1 MHLPSH
7 LLIILNSSL
16 RFRPRSSY
24 PPSLFHTGNPCSLIL
39 LLLAGD
45 VELNPGPS
53 ALTFTHLNIRSI
65 RSFEKSSSLHNYLAD
80 HPTDILSL
88 NETWLQ
94 PTDSDNFISSLAPS
108 GFSILNSPRLTGHG
122 GGLAVIHRSFLKIKS
137 FRARNFPSPVS
148 FELMATKLTSGNK
161 ETIFLNIYRPPS
173 SKISTFF
180 DEFQNLLEFF
190 VPLPSELII
199 TGDFNIHTDSDLTTP
214 NKFSCILDNFHLKQH
229 IHFPTH
235 DDGHTLDLLIT
246 RTSSDI
252 ITHLSHH
259 ESYQSDHKSF
269 TFKFFSHIRPTTQRS
284 VIHYRS
290 FKTID
295 IDNFKSDILSSPL
308 YTNPASN
315 SSDLSE
321 QLSSTLNSILDI
333 HAPLKSKIVV
343 LRPHT
348 PWINPEILVAKRE
361 RSRLER
367 SWRRWKSPFDR
378 KKFRAQCNFVR
389 SLISKAK
396 SNFLTNLVTE
406 SSSNPRTLWKT
417 LNSILHRNPSNS
429 SPDTPDTQSLANSF
443 LQFFSD
449 KIERI
454 RSKFSPSD
462 SPDPFLFPIVPPPNL
477 SNFDPTTFSEIRNLI
492 FSSQNKQCE
501 LDSIPT
507 FLLKLC
513 FDELGP
519 TIINIINFSLSE
531 GIFPS
536 SFKQAIVHPL
546 LKKPS
551 LPDDD
556 LNNFRPISNLNFI
569 SKILEKVVAS
579 RIQSHLLSNSLSSS
593 FQSAYRMFHSTETTL
608 LGIHNDLIL
617 AMDRGEVTSLILL
630 DLSAAFD
637 TVDHSILLH
646 RLQHWF
652 GLHGTSLDWFSSYL
666 TSRSQAVSIQNSTSS
681 FSNLSCGVPQGSVLG
696 PLLFTLYTTP
706 LGSVISKNSIKY
718 HLYAD
723 DTQLYISFTPSNST
737 SSLEMLSNTFSDI
750 LSWMNSNKLLLNPS
764 KTEFLLIGTKQQ
776 RLKFSQLTTLSL
788 GNDIIPV
795 SSSARNLGFIFDSDM
810 SFTDQINSLSKSCH
824 FHIRDIR
831 RIRHL
836 LPLSAAT
843 ALANSL
849 VSSKL
854 DYCNSL
860 YNGISQ
866 ANLNKI
872 QRIQNTLA
880 RVVTNTS
887 KFEHITPIL
896 KKLHWLPIK
905 QRIDY
910 KLCLLTYKTLQIQ
923 QPTYLYNSLSFPSHS
938 LSTRSSDSSVLSIPY
953 VRTSLGKRAFSVIAP
968 RLWNS
973 LPPDT
978 RNSLSVS
985 TFRSKLKTHL
995 FKLAFPP

>member
-1 MHLPSH
+1 M
-7 LLIILNSSL
+7 
-16 RFRPRSSY
+16 
-24 PPSLFHTGNPCSLIL
+24 
-39 LLLAGD
+39 
-45 VELNPGPS
+45 S
-53 ALTFTHLNIRSI
+53 A
-65 RSFEKSSSLHNYLAD
+65 HNQ
-80 HPTDILSL
+80 HS
-88 NETWLQ
+88 
-94 PTDSDNFISSLAPS
+94 NF
-108 GFSILNSPRLTGHG
+108 
-122 GGLAVIHRSFLKIKS
+122 
-137 FRARNFPSPVS
+137 
-148 FELMATKLTSGNK
+148 
-161 ETIFLNIYRPPS
+161 
-173 SKISTFF
+173 
-180 DEFQNLLEFF
+180 
-190 VPLPSELII
+190 
-199 TGDFNIHTDSDLTTP
+199 
-214 NKFSCILDNFHLKQH
+214 
-229 IHFPTH
+229 
-235 DDGHTLDLLIT
+235 
-246 RTSSDI
+246 
-252 ITHLSHH
+252 
-259 ESYQSDHKSF
+259 
-269 TFKFFSHIRPTTQRS
+269 
-284 VIHYRS
+284 
-290 FKTID
+290 
-295 IDNFKSDILSSPL
+295 
-308 YTNPASN
+308 
-315 SSDLSE
+315 
-321 QLSSTLNSILDI
+321 
-333 HAPLKSKIVV
+333 
-343 LRPHT
+343 
-348 PWINPEILVAKRE
+348 
-361 RSRLER
+361 
-367 SWRRWKSPFDR
+367 
-378 KKFRAQCNFVR
+378 
-389 SLISKAK
+389 

-429 SPDTPDTQSLANSF
+429 SPDTPDTQSLPNSF

-462 SPDPFLFPIVPPPNL
+462 SPDPFLFPIIPPPNL
-477 SNFDPTTFSEIRNLI
+477 SNFNPTTFSEIRNLI
-492 FSSQNKQCE
+492 FSSQSKQCE

-519 TIINIINFSLSE
+519 TIINIINFALSE

-593 FQSAYRMFHSTETTL
+593 FQSAYRMFHSTETIL

-630 DLSAAFD
+630 DSSAAFD

-666 TSRSQAVSIQNSTSS
+666 TLRSQAVSIQNSTSS

-696 PLLFTLYTTP
+696 PLFIQLLLALSSPRTQSNNTSILMTP
-706 LGSVISKNSIKY
+706 GCTFLSLLLIQLLHLKY
-718 HLYAD
+718 
-723 DTQLYISFTPSNST
+723 
-737 SSLEMLSNTFSDI
+737 SLI
-750 LSWMNSNKLLLNPS
+750 LSLTYSPGCTLTNCSSIHPKLNSYSLVQ
-764 KTEFLLIGTKQQ
+764 KQQ

-860 YNGISQ
+860 LNGISQ

-973 LPPDT
+973 LPPDI

-985 TFRSKLKTHL
+985 TFRLKVAMSLGSDTIRVKPWSQRFNPCSYL
-995 FKLAFPP
+995 TNR